1 MIRFGIIGTGRIAR
15 RIVAEL
21 SFVPQLK
28 LCAVYNPNIAHGQDF
43 AAWAAA
49 QPTVKTTGHGIKAVM
64 DLDELATLCDAVYIA
79 TPHAAHYDYARQML
93 ELGRHVLCEKPMCFS
108 TSQAKELLA
117 LAERAGVVLLEGIK
131 TAYCPGFLKIQE
143 VIESGTIGEIVDTEA
158 TFTRLTPLGCR
169 EFDDKKY
176 GGSFTEFGTYNM
188 LPIFR
193 FLGTGYTDVAFK
205 SVPAVTGVDGY
216 TKAEFDYDK
225 RAFATARTGLTA
237 KSEGQLVIT
246 GTKGYILVPSPWWLT
261 SYFEVRYE
269 DPGRIDKYTCVYEGD
284 GLRYELSEFTNRI
297 NGLTGSGVDPLSE
310 SLSQLLSREQD
321 EAVARAATFERFLKA
336 NR

>member
-1 MIRFGIIGTGRIAR
+1 MIRLGIIGTGRIAKR
-15 RIVAEL
+15 TVAEL
-21 SFVPQLK
+21 SFVPQLQ
-28 LCAVYNPNIAHGQDF
+28 LCAVYNPSIAHGQDF
-43 AAWAAA
+43 AAWAAT
-49 QPTVKTTGHGIKAVM
+49 QPSVKSTGHGVQAVL

-79 TPHAAHYDYARQML
+79 TPHGTHYDYARQML

-143 VIESGTIGEIVDTEA
+143 VIESGTIGEIVDIEA

-216 TKAEFDYDK
+216 TKAEFNYDGK
-225 RAFATARTGLTA
+225 AFATTRTGLTV
-237 KSEGQLVIT
+237 KSEGQLVIA
-246 GTKGYILVPSPWWLT
+246 GTKGYVLVPSPWWRT
-261 SYFEVRYE
+261 GYFEVRYE
-269 DPGRIDKYTCVYEGD
+269 DPSHIDKYDCVYEGD
-284 GLRYELSEFTNRI
+284 GLRYELGEFAKRVSDLNS
-297 NGLTGSGVDPLSE
+297 SGAGPTSE
-310 SLSQLLSREQD
+310 SFKQLFCRERD
-321 EAVARAATFERFLKA
+321 EAMARADTFERFLK
-336 NR
+336 R